1 MRLQGNS
8 SLTVLYFLKVNALNR
23 ECDSKEKTHFVVNL
37 ALNSFLIVK
46 LAYLP
51 KQVEE
56 SCDCHVHSVFK
67 EMTKFGLKSKN
78 LGLPSAWILTLNQY
92 FSDFSVM

>member
-23 ECDSKEKTHFVVNL
+23 ESDSKEKTHFVVNL

-56 SCDCHVHSVFK
+56 SCDCHVHSGKIIIGANWALSTVDD
-67 EMTKFGLKSKN
+67 M
-78 LGLPSAWILTLNQY
+78 
-92 FSDFSVM
+92 D